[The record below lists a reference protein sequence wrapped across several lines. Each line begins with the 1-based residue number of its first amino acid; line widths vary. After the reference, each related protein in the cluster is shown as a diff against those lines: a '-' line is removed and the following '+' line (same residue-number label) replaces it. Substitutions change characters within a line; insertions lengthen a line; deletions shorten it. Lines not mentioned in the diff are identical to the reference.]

1 MGIYDLYC
9 HITYL
14 RLQDEFSAN
23 CIDVLGQL
31 YPFQYIP
38 VHNGGYNHFYKID
51 TFGHNKPNP
60 ILLYNNSS
68 FRPTENGKIDMSY
81 LKALIDLQSKRY
93 GISNCLHKTIVYKC
107 DDEHNLT
114 LGVSEVLRKRKLT
127 KQMGSETEQK
137 LHDK

>member
-1 MGIYDLYC
+1 M
-9 HITYL
+9 
-14 RLQDEFSAN
+14 
-23 CIDVLGQL
+23 
-31 YPFQYIP
+31 
-38 VHNGGYNHFYKID
+38 HNGGYKNFYKID

-81 LKALIDLQSKRY
+81 LKALIDLQSQRY
-93 GISNCLHKTIVYKC
+93 GISNCLHKNIVYKC

-114 LGVSEVLRKRKLT
+114 LGVSEVLQKRKLT